1 MSRRTER
8 VPERVEIVDLTHD
21 GRGVA
26 KTQGKTFF
34 IDGAL
39 PGEIVDAVRVR
50 RRRNFDE
57 GRVTSLIVPAA
68 ERVEPI
74 CAHFGVCGGCSL
86 QHLAGEAQLK
96 AKQKTLQ
103 ENLRRIGNVEPNQFL
118 EPIAGPPVAYRR
130 RARLGVRFVKG
141 KGRVLAGFRERFSS
155 FVADIERC
163 PVLASPAD
171 DLVKPI
177 SELIGALSLR
187 QRVPQVEISVGDN
200 RIALVF
206 RVLDD
211 PTDPDLDEFRQFREQ
226 HNVDVYLQR
235 GGLDTVE
242 ALDGISTPLEYTLPE
257 FELTFR
263 FLPTDF
269 IQVNA
274 DINRQ
279 MVSKAIELL
288 SPGPGDKLL
297 DLFCG
302 LGNFT
307 LPIAR
312 SGASVVGIEGDETL
326 VERARKNTA
335 GNSVGGVEFHVAN
348 LFADCQGLEWANR
361 KYDAVLLDPPRA
373 GARDVL
379 PVIARSEARRVVYV
393 SCNPGTLARDV
404 GILVDQYGF
413 QLEGAGVIDMF
424 PHTAHTESIAQLTRR

>member
-34 IDGAL
+34 VDGAL
-39 PGEIVDAVRVR
+39 PGETVDAVRVR
-50 RRRNFDE
+50 RKRNYDE
-57 GRVTSLIVPAA
+57 GRVISLVVSAA
-68 ERVEPI
+68 DRVKPM
-74 CAHFGVCGGCSL
+74 CPHFGVCGGCSL
-86 QHLAGEAQLK
+86 QHLAGEAQLR

-103 ENLRRIGNVEPNQFL
+103 ENLRRIGNVEPIRFL
-118 EPIAGPPVAYRR
+118 EPISGPPTGYRR

-155 FVADIERC
+155 FVADIESC
-163 PVLASPAD
+163 PVLAGPAD
-171 DLVKPI
+171 ALVKPI
-177 SELIGALSLR
+177 AELIGALSLR

-200 RIALVF
+200 RTALVF

-211 PTDPDLDEFRQFREQ
+211 PTDADLDEFRRFREQ
-226 HNVDVYLQR
+226 HDVDVYLQR

-242 ALDGISTPLEYTLPE
+242 ALDGLSTPLEYTLPG

-288 SPGPGDKLL
+288 SPGSDDNVL

-312 SGASVVGIEGDETL
+312 SGAVVVGIEGDETL
-326 VERARKNTA
+326 VERARKNAA
-335 GNSVGGVEFHVAN
+335 GNAVGGVEFHVAN
-348 LFADCQGLEWANR
+348 LFADCEDLEWANR

-373 GARDVL
+373 GAREIL

-413 QLEGAGVIDMF
+413 QLEGAGVMDMF
-424 PHTAHTESIAQLTRR
+424 PHTAHIESIALLTRH